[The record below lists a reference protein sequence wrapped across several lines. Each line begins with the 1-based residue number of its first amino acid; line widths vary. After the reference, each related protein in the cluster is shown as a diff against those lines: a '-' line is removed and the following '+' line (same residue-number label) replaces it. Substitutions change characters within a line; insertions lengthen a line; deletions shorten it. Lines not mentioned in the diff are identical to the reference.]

1 MGLKK
6 LIEEDLRRNSEDM
19 IRGAIWNAEMVKK
32 LGRKWFEIRDRWL
45 NEASKDRELWRDPM
59 VREALIR
66 AILAK
71 DRISTS
77 KTI

>member
-1 MGLKK
+1 MELKK
-6 LIEEDLRRNSEDM
+6 LIEEDLRRNSEDI
-19 IRGAIWNAEMVKK
+19 IREAIWNAEMVKK

-45 NEASKDRELWRDPM
+45 NEASKDRELWGDQR

-71 DRISTS
+71 DRISTP

>member
-1 MGLKK
+1 
-6 LIEEDLRRNSEDM
+6 
-19 IRGAIWNAEMVKK
+19 MVKK
-32 LGRKWFEIRDRWL
+32 LDRKWFEIRDRWL
-45 NEASKDRELWRDPM
+45 NEASKDRELWRDPR

-71 DRISTS
+71 DRMRAS

>member
-1 MGLKK
+1 
-6 LIEEDLRRNSEDM
+6 
-19 IRGAIWNAEMVKK
+19 MVKK

-45 NEASKDRELWRDPM
+45 NEASKDRELWRDPR

-71 DRISTS
+71 DRISAS